1 MTENRPDNHLSTEV
15 SSVTRRRFLAFSG
28 VAAAGALAVG
38 ATRINWTD
46 LVAAAER
53 TPLDPAAGV
62 LVMVT
67 LYGGNDGL
75 NTIVPAGD
83 PAYASARSGL
93 AYRPDEVLDLGE
105 GLGLNPGMTGLH
117 KLWGSQELAVLRGVG
132 YPQPDRSHFR
142 SMAIWQTAAPTEA
155 ATTGWLGRWLDAT
168 TTDPLLAVSLDS
180 LIPPML
186 AGAKLAGASLPVTGV
201 KVPKT
206 ALGRS
211 LAMLGRPD
219 PTDGLW
225 QARAA
230 KSIADLGA
238 VQKTLEPALT
248 RPGRPTAD
256 PSSPDPSSADPSPDE
271 DENAQGASAGGQS
284 ELGRQL
290 DLVASLI
297 ELGVPTRV
305 YSVSL
310 GGFDTHSDERGT
322 QQRLLT
328 ELDRALSTFQA
339 RLATSDRGRQVVTT
353 VYSEFG
359 RRVTANA
366 SDGTDHG
373 TAGPVLVL
381 GRGVQGGFHGAEPSL
396 TDLDDG
402 DLKAGLDFRSVY
414 ASLLGSVL
422 GAEPGQVLGG
432 WEQRVDGLFT

>member
-1 MTENRPDNHLSTEV
+1 MNQLSTQV
-15 SSVTRRRFLAFSG
+15 SPLTRRRFLAFSG

-38 ATRINWTD
+38 ATRISWTD

-75 NTIVPAGD
+75 NTVVPASD

-93 AYRPDEVLDLGE
+93 AYRPDEVLDLGD
-105 GLGLNPGMTGLH
+105 GLGLNPGMPGLH

-168 TTDPLLAVSLDS
+168 TADPLHAVALDS

-186 AGAKLAGASLPVTGV
+186 AGATTAGASLPVTGV

-211 LAMLGRPD
+211 LALLGRAD

-230 KSIADLGA
+230 TSIADLGA
-238 VQKTLEPALT
+238 VQKTLEPALA
-248 RPGRPTAD
+248 RPGRPTA
-256 PSSPDPSSADPSPDE
+256 DPSSADPSPDE

-284 ELGRQL
+284 ELARQL

-310 GGFDTHSDERGT
+310 GGFDTHADERGT

-328 ELDRALSTFQA
+328 ELDRALSGFQA
-339 RLATSDRGRQVVTT
+339 RLAATDRGRQVVTT

-373 TAGPVLVL
+373 TAGPVFVL
-381 GRGVQGGFHGAEPSL
+381 GRGVTGGFYGDEPSL

-402 DLKAGLDFRSVY
+402 DLRAGLDFRSLY